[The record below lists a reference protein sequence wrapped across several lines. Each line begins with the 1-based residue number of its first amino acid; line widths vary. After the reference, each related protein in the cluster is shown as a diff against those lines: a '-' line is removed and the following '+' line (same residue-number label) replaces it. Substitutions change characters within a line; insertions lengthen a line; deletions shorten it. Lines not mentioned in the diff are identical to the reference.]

1 MLEDIEKVK
10 VIRSSLP
17 LWLRIVLAAVFIAA
31 VAVAAVFFA
40 MAAYENSSDWQSK
53 LWIIAAGL
61 ATSFVLQ
68 MPFNTPERRLFVRMC
83 KGLITI
89 AKWNAESWL
98 MQAFLWFS
106 VCTYGIAVVL
116 AAALLCTPF
125 AAAVYAVTG

>member
-40 MAAYENSSDWQSK
+40 MAAYENPSDWQSK

-89 AKWNAESWL
+89 AKWNA
-98 MQAFLWFS
+98 
-106 VCTYGIAVVL
+106 
-116 AAALLCTPF
+116 
-125 AAAVYAVTG
+125 